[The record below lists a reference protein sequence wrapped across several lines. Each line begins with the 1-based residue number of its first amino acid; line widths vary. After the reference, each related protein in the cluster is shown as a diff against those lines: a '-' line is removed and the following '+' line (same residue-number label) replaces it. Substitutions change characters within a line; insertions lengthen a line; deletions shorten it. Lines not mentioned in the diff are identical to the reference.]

1 MERGE
6 NMTEQDLNAIYYL
19 DKQIARLK
27 RRIAELQGELI
38 GGGGF
43 GGVPRGNLP
52 GNPTERIA
60 VKKIE
65 LLEQLNKALEDKID
79 AEIAVRKFIEGVE
92 DAEIKTIMELRFIYQ
107 MGWTDI
113 AAEMSTSRKDYDRTT
128 VSKKLRKYLKNI
140 R

>member
-1 MERGE
+1 
-6 NMTEQDLNAIYYL
+6 MTEQELNAIYYL

-38 GGGGF
+38 GGGF
-43 GGVPRGNLP
+43 GGAPRGNLP

-92 DAEIKTIMELRFIYQ
+92 NAEIKTIMELRFIYQ
-107 MGWTDI
+107 MGWADI
-113 AAEMSTSRKDYDRTT
+113 AAEMSTSRRDYDRTT
-128 VSKKLRKYLKNI
+128 VSKKLRNYLKNI